1 MINVPPRCVCRS
13 ESLSAES
20 RSVQSSPSYRLM
32 KSRSESDLSQPES
45 DEEGY
50 TLVQHTLSLTHSAYM
65 FLCSRAAYQEK
76 SVTQLHQTLLSVS
89 EWTEK
94 RRPGLGV
101 LSQKAR

>member
-1 MINVPPRCVCRS
+1 MFVVLLLFDFRS

-50 TLVQHTLSLTHSAYM
+50 TLVTATLKNHKMLMIKRAV
-65 FLCSRAAYQEK
+65 CSD
-76 SVTQLHQTLLSVS
+76 V
-89 EWTEK
+89 
-94 RRPGLGV
+94 
-101 LSQKAR
+101 